1 MNESALRYRIY
12 KVLLESDLTQHQ
24 KEVLMEA
31 GWIDNLKAWAGA
43 VKDTGSLDISKVFAD
58 NKFKRRV
65 KVAGDSISKELK
77 DLTDIAEKAG
87 IEKKAVLSMIGAILK
102 GSGITADSL
111 SAAESSTIGSSGGS
125 GSGSSSSSQGQQLQP
140 GRAANVDLGAAA
152 GQPAAATPAG
162 ALVAAMAGEAAGV
175 DGQQAVDKAKKDNVS
190 FDKAY
195 KALNNKVAEFSGEQ
209 PADVKK
215 VIDWLLDNDKIVPKT
230 SVTFGES
237 ITSRNVDN
245 LIYEKWLKMAGV
257 QDGLITEVN
266 EESQSV
272 LEYLFEEGPPGGR
285 SRPAASGSGRKQ
297 PVKAKAPTAPAGNA
311 ADSAPAADASAPSAA
326 ATDGKDAA
334 KDKKAATGKYKSL
347 AALISKQIQLSPA
360 AVNKILNSLVSKAK
374 VKLAD

>member
-24 KEVLMEA
+24 KEALTEDWMKGVKRWYKA
-31 GWIDNLKAWAGA
+31 LK
-43 VKDTGSLDISKVFAD
+43 KTGNTDISKIHNN
-58 NKFKRRV
+58 NKWEAALED
-65 KVAGDSISKELK
+65 AGETISKEIN
-77 DLTDIAEKAG
+77 DLVDLGAKVP
-87 IEKKAVLSMIGAILK
+87 IEKETVLSLISAILK
-102 GSGITADSL
+102 GNGITPKTLASADS
-111 SAAESSTIGSSGGS
+111 AISSGS
-125 GSGSSSSSQGQQLQP
+125 ASGSSASSQGQQLQP

-237 ITSRNVDN
+237 ITSRNIDN
-245 LIYEKWLKMAGV
+245 LIHEKWLKMAGV
-257 QDGLITEVN
+257 SGGLTSKVN
-266 EESQSV
+266 EESQAA
-272 LEYLFEEGPPGGR
+272 LEYLFEATPLPGR
-285 SRPAASGSGRKQ
+285 SKSPPTASRRGAKTPAAS
-297 PVKAKAPTAPAGNA
+297 
-311 ADSAPAADASAPSAA
+311 PAAASPAAPDTSSSAGSATNDTDAN
-326 ATDGKDAA
+326 KNKN
-334 KDKKAATGKYKSL
+334 KDKKAATGKYKALS
-347 AALISKQIQLSPA
+347 ALISKQIQLSPA
-360 AVNKILNSLVSKAK
+360 AVNKILNSLVTKAK